1 MIAQLPIACAKRH
14 MGAVEVL
21 FKARKALLNLKNS
34 LTFVGALGRTAVEE
48 GAPPVV
54 TKASPPKSRPMK
66 LVSIPANPV
75 PDNFV
80 TDSLKTRD
88 GVLLRFAR
96 WQPPAGR
103 RGTVCIFQ
111 GRGEWI
117 EKYFETVRDLRA
129 RGFAV
134 AALDWRGQGLSDRA
148 LHDRHKGFVRDFSE
162 YDTDLEAFMREV
174 VLPDCPPPLFA
185 IGHSTGATVL
195 IRAAYRGHRW
205 FDRTVLI
212 APLIALAG
220 AGATPTASL
229 AVRVLRLAG
238 FGAMYVPGGEA
249 AVMETRPFAG
259 NILTSDP
266 VRYARNAAILEA
278 EPDLAVGRPTVAWCD
293 AAFHAMHAIR
303 ERGYAS
309 RIRQPMLIIS
319 NGLDVV
325 VSNAAIEDFATML
338 RTGSH
343 LVVVGAKHELLME
356 QERFRSQ
363 FWAAFD
369 AFVPGTSPF

>member
-1 MIAQLPIACAKRH
+1 
-14 MGAVEVL
+14 
-21 FKARKALLNLKNS
+21 
-34 LTFVGALGRTAVEE
+34 
-48 GAPPVV
+48 
-54 TKASPPKSRPMK
+54 MK

-80 TDSLKTRD
+80 TGALKTPD
-88 GVLLRFAR
+88 GVTLRFAR

-103 RGTVCIFQ
+103 KGTVCILQ

-148 LHDRHKGFVRDFSE
+148 LSDRHKGYVGDFSE
-162 YDTDLEAFMREV
+162 YDSDLETFMREI

-195 IRAAYRGHRW
+195 IRAASQGRRW
-205 FDRTVLI
+205 FDRMVLT
-212 APLIALAG
+212 APLIDLTGFA
-220 AGATPTASL
+220 ATPTARIM
-229 AVRVLRLAG
+229 VRAMRMAG
-238 FGAMYVPGGEA
+238 FGSMYVPKGEVG
-249 AVMETRPFAG
+249 VMESRPFIG

-278 EPDLAVGRPTVAWCD
+278 EPALALGPPTVAWAD
-293 AAFHAMHAIR
+293 AAFRAMRTMH
-303 ERGYAS
+303 ERSYPS
-309 RIRQPMLIIS
+309 RIRQPMLIIAAG
-319 NGLDVV
+319 NDAV
-325 VSNAAIEDFATML
+325 VSNTAIEDFAGLL
-338 RTGSH
+338 RAGSQ
-343 LVVVGAKHELLME
+343 LVVSGANHELLME
-356 QERFRSQ
+356 QDRYRSQ

-369 AFVPGTSPF
+369 AYVPGTPLY